1 MKPNIYELNI
11 AMDIVVDLLNRG
23 LKEAIDE
30 GKYNE
35 WQKNRFVESHAGCT
49 KIVFL
54 PAALPNWVI
63 KTDINNFHLCHREV
77 ENYKLA
83 EEMNL
88 ASYFAE
94 TFYLCEKEGLY
105 FLIQRRG
112 DMETAHSTVQKAFY
126 DSIIDTYKPWNENE
140 TPEEREENI
149 SEMCDDMW
157 DSERIFAIYGCEDE
171 CDDLIDFIELRMCND
186 LHSGN
191 FAMINGEIVL
201 IDFSGY
207 WTDKELEDFE

>member
-30 GKYNE
+30 RKYAK
-35 WQKNRFVESHAGCT
+35 WQENQLEESHAGYT

-63 KTDINNFHLCHREV
+63 KTDINNFHLCRREV

-88 ASYFAE
+88 ADYFAE

-112 DMETAHSTVQKAFY
+112 DMETALSTVQKAFY

-157 DSERIFAIYGCEDE
+157 DSERIFAIYGSEDR
-171 CDDLIDFIELRMCND
+171 CDDLIDFIEIRMCND

-191 FAMINGEIVL
+191 FAMINGEIVMV
-201 IDFSGY
+201 DFSGY